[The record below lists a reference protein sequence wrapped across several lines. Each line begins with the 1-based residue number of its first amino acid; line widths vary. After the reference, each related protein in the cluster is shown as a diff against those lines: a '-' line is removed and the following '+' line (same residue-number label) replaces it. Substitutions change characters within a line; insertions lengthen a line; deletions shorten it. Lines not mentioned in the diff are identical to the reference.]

1 MHRKLWRNPF
11 LEVKAFIHKRTNVL
25 EMMEEF
31 RWKEISKMKE
41 QMREKPGEWRYK
53 FAFLRQKEK
62 KLTDVFFGRKESK
75 ITEVWTPY
83 VANRLQIPPL
93 EETLIR
99 RGKKVLL
106 QRSPEGGIGLVDVHK
121 KTTRIKQFRLS
132 EAIVHSY
139 FTDIRFV
146 TLVCLLIGFSAWWVI
161 APEQL
166 FESPK
171 YAFSGE
177 VAQLVRDT
185 FIENICRI
193 A

>member
-1 MHRKLWRNPF
+1 MFNAITQLLTEHTHR
-11 LEVKAFIHKRTNVL
+11 ITC
-25 EMMEEF
+25 
-31 RWKEISKMKE
+31 
-41 QMREKPGEWRYK
+41 
-53 FAFLRQKEK
+53 
-62 KLTDVFFGRKESK
+62 VFFGRKESK

-83 VANRLQIPPL
+83 VAQIPPL

-106 QRSPEGGIGLVDVHK
+106 QRSPEGLVDVHR

>member
-1 MHRKLWRNPF
+1 MERDFKDERADAGKTRRVEIQICIFKTERK
-11 LEVKAFIHKRTNVL
+11 EVNR
-25 EMMEEF
+25 
-31 RWKEISKMKE
+31 R
-41 QMREKPGEWRYK
+41 
-53 FAFLRQKEK
+53 
-62 KLTDVFFGRKESK
+62 GRKESK

-106 QRSPEGGIGLVDVHK
+106 QRSPEGGIGLVDVHR